1 MIQTATKLAYGAA
14 PLVLSFLLA
23 VPLRAADTG
32 KVFRRFHQRLRRR
45 RTQRQDLAQERNSR
59 PRRNDLVKV
68 EIT

>member
-1 MIQTATKLAYGAA
+1 
-14 PLVLSFLLA
+14 
-23 VPLRAADTG
+23 LRAADTG